1 MATNTIKIIMQ
12 LLNKTCFINYLNRP
26 LVRIKLKCGF
36 FGPAFANV
44 KGITVQELR
53 VHTAVLTKVVQR
65 KH

>member
-1 MATNTIKIIMQ
+1 M
-12 LLNKTCFINYLNRP
+12 NYLNRP